1 MNSIGK
7 NIKRLRL
14 SKGDTQERLAEEL
27 HISCQA
33 VSKWENSAAF
43 PDISML
49 PLIAEYFG
57 ITIDELLGHKLNSYT
72 YKERFVRLMYHSGVL
87 SFNDGGSYIINT
99 ENFTTNAQIAKIGE
113 CFADL
118 VRENNLTF
126 DVIMGMAY
134 HGIAFSSA
142 IAFSLY
148 QKYGV
153 SASYCYDRKCP
164 DSRGREIC
172 GYTPNKG
179 DKVIL
184 IDDVIGSGRS
194 LDTRL
199 EFLIAEYGVDV
210 VAVLCIVDSKTV
222 RNDNCI
228 GSEYIGNKYGVK
240 IYTLVSDSDIQ
251 TAREKNIIVV

>member
-1 MNSIGK
+1 MNSIGT

-27 HISCQA
+27 HVSSQA
-33 VSKWENSAAF
+33 VSKWENSAAL

-49 PLIAEYFG
+49 PLIADHFG

-72 YKERFVRLMYHSGVL
+72 YKERFVRLMYHSAVL
-87 SFNDGGSYIINT
+87 SFAEDGRYIINT

-118 VRENNLTF
+118 IRDNNLTF

-142 IAFSLY
+142 TVFSLY

-153 SASYCYDRKCP
+153 TSSYCCDRKCP

-179 DKVIL
+179 DKIIL
-184 IDDVIGSGRS
+184 IDDVIGSGNS
-194 LDTRL
+194 LDARL
-199 EFLIAEYGVDV
+199 ASLSAKYGVDV
-210 VAVLCIVDSKTV
+210 VAVLCVVDSRKV
-222 RNDNCI
+222 RNDGSI
-228 GSEYIGNKYGVK
+228 GSEYIRNKYGVK

-251 TAREKNIIVV
+251 TAVEKHIIVV

>member
-1 MNSIGK
+1 MNSIGT

-27 HISCQA
+27 HVSCQA
-33 VSKWENSAAF
+33 VSKWENSAAL

-49 PLIAEYFG
+49 PLIADHFG

-87 SFNDGGSYIINT
+87 SFNEDGSYIINT

-118 VRENNLTF
+118 IRENNLTF

-142 IAFSLY
+142 AAFSLY

-172 GYTPNKG
+172 GYTLNKG

-184 IDDVIGSGRS
+184 IDDVIGSGNS
-194 LDTRL
+194 LDARL
-199 EFLIAEYGVDV
+199 ESLISEHGVDV
-210 VAVLCIVDSKTV
+210 VAVLCIVDSQTERK
-222 RNDNCI
+222 DNNI
-228 GSEYIGNKYGVK
+228 GSEYIRNKYGVG

-251 TAREKNIIVV
+251 IALEKRIIVV